1 MALQLK
7 RITWPY
13 DCVKC
18 DITRKLLAYWDYY
31 YEDDEDGLIVCADY
45 YYNRKM
51 QKEFEE
57 AMMNPELNV
66 PQDVMSYKM
75 AMLQAER
82 KYLDRGLLDRKVNGK
97 TYAPKG
103 GGSPNA

>member
-18 DITRKLLAYWDYY
+18 DITRKLLAYGDYY
-31 YEDDEDGLIVCADY
+31 YE
-45 YYNRKM
+45 
-51 QKEFEE
+51 
-57 AMMNPELNV
+57 
-66 PQDVMSYKM
+66 
-75 AMLQAER
+75 
-82 KYLDRGLLDRKVNGK
+82 YLDRGLLDRKVNGK

>member
-13 DCVKC
+13 DAIKC
-18 DITRKLLAYWDYY
+18 DITRKLLAYGDFY
-31 YEDDEDGLIVCADY
+31 YEDDEDGFIVDADY

-51 QKEFEE
+51 QEKFEK
-57 AMMNPELNV
+57 AYMNPELNI
-66 PQDVMSYKM
+66 PQDAMSYKI
-75 AMLQAER
+75 AMLQKER
-82 KYLDRGLLDRKVNGK
+82 EYLDRGLLDRPVAGK
-97 TYAPKG
+97 AYAPKG

>member
-18 DITRKLLAYWDYY
+18 DITRKLIAYGEYY
-31 YEDDEDGLIVCADY
+31 YEDDEDGLIVDAEY
-45 YYNRKM
+45 YHQRKM
-51 QKEFEE
+51 ADKYEE
-57 AMMNPELNV
+57 ALLNPELNV
-66 PQDVMSYKM
+66 PQDVMSYRI
-75 AMLQAER
+75 AMLEAER
-82 KYLDRGLLDRKVNGK
+82 RHLDRGLLDRPVAGK

-103 GGSPNA
+103 GGHNAR